1 MIEYRKHTLQNGLRL
16 IHFRDA
22 GSRFAVVNILY
33 NVGACND
40 PRTHTG
46 LAHLMEHLMFGG
58 TEAAPDFDAVLQNAG
73 GVSNAWTS
81 SDLTNYYDVIPLH
94 NIDTAL
100 WLEAD
105 RMQGLLF
112 SEHSLEVQRK
122 VVCEEFKETVYN
134 APYGDA
140 FHIISKHAYHDT
152 HPYSIP
158 VIGDNLHDIESVTA
172 DDVKQFFY
180 ANYAPDNAIIAVV
193 ADLQFDEVVAKVER
207 YFGQIP
213 ASGKNHSSECD
224 TTGGFPATYTPI
236 RIHRDVPENM
246 IFLAY
251 HMDKRMGK
259 DYPAA
264 DMITDLLSTGQSS
277 LFMQNVVLKGDTFR
291 GLNASVWGTLSPGL
305 LFIKGFLHNGESF
318 EKGMEVIERQ
328 LDKIINGDFSEYEL
342 QKAVN
347 KAESMSRLE
356 NTNQEELAYNL
367 AYFTLLGNS
376 ELINTEYDAYRT
388 LSHEQIMDSARQIFK
403 NSAPVTLFYGPNA

>member
-1 MIEYRKHTLQNGLRL
+1 MIVFSTHTMQNGLRL
-16 IHFRDA
+16 IHYRDA

-33 NVGACND
+33 DVGARND

-73 GVSNAWTS
+73 GQSNAWTS

-100 WLEAD
+100 WLEGD

-122 VVCEEFKETVYN
+122 VVCEEFKETVLN

-140 FHIISKHAYHDT
+140 FHIISRNAYDI
-152 HPYSIP
+152 HPYRTP
-158 VIGDNLHDIESVTA
+158 VIGDNLQDIEAVAS

-180 ANYAPDNAIIAVV
+180 ANYAPDNAILSIV
-193 ADLQFDEVVAKVER
+193 ADLPFDDVIAKVEKF
-207 YFGQIP
+207 FGQIP
-213 ASGKNHSSECD
+213 ASGKNRHTSWDTSWDTENTHAPISIHSN
-224 TTGGFPATYTPI
+224 
-236 RIHRDVPENM
+236 VPENM

-259 DYPAA
+259 DYPAT

-291 GLNASVWGTLSPGL
+291 ALNASVWGTLDPGL

-318 EKGMEVIERQ
+318 ERGMEVIQREVDR
-328 LDKIINGDFSEYEL
+328 IVNGNFTEYEL
-342 QKAVN
+342 QKAIN

-367 AYFTLLGNS
+367 AYFTLLGDTS
-376 ELINTEYDAYRT
+376 LINTEYDSYRALT
-388 LSHEQIMDSARQIFK
+388 SQQITDCARQIFK
-403 NSAPVTLFYGPNA
+403 ESAPVTLFYGPDA